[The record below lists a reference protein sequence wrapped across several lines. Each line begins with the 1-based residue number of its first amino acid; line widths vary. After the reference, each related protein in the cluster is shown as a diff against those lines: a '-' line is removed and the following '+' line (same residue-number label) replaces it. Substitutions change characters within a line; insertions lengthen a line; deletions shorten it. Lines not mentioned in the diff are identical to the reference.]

1 IEAVFRSW
9 ENPRAVA
16 YRSLNH
22 IPGDWG
28 TAVTVQAMVFGNL
41 GDDSGTGVV
50 FSRNPASGENLLYG
64 EFLQGAQG
72 EDVVAGIRT
81 PLHIS
86 QMERKFPEAFRSLSS
101 TLRKL
106 EEHFRD
112 LQDVEFTVE
121 RGRLW
126 VLQCRSG
133 KRTGAAAVRIAVEM
147 VDEKLIDERTAVSR
161 VEPASLDQL
170 LRPVFDPEARAGAK
184 VLARG
189 LAAGPGAAT
198 GRAVFSAAEAEWSAS
213 RGEKVI
219 LIREQTS
226 PEDIRGMAA
235 AEGLLTQFGG
245 MTSHAALV
253 ARQMGKVAVVGVET
267 LKIDPEG
274 ALFGE
279 VRVRPGD
286 FISLDGFEGQVLQ
299 GRLATRDSQ
308 ALRGLLAHDLTDPVA
323 RLLSWADGLR
333 RLGVRANADQGDQAA
348 LAVALGA
355 EGIGLCRT
363 EHMFFGPGKIGPMRE
378 MIVARTLAE
387 RQAALAKLLPLQRAD
402 FAAIFR
408 AMAGR
413 HTTIRT
419 LDPPLHEFLPHDDAG
434 LAEVA
439 KATGRTLEDV
449 RARVEE
455 LAEQNPML
463 GLRGCRL
470 GIAYPEITAMQARAI
485 FEAAC
490 DVAASGVEVRP
501 QVMIPLVGTR
511 EEAEHQA
518 QVVRS
523 EARAVF
529 QERGRTVEWKVGT
542 MIEIPRAALRAA
554 DIAQVA
560 EFFSFGTN
568 DLTQTC
574 FGLSRDDVGPVLQRY
589 AELGIYK
596 RDPFVSIDRDGV
608 GELIALGLSR
618 GRAARPSLEAG
629 ICGEHGGD
637 PASIAFCHEVGLDYV
652 SCSPARLP
660 AARLAAAR
668 AALNSSE
675 GEDK

>member
-1 IEAVFRSW
+1 
-9 ENPRAVA
+9 
-16 YRSLNH
+16 
-22 IPGDWG
+22 
-28 TAVTVQAMVFGNL
+28 
-41 GDDSGTGVV
+41 
-50 FSRNPASGENLLYG
+50 
-64 EFLQGAQG
+64 
-72 EDVVAGIRT
+72 
-81 PLHIS
+81 
-86 QMERKFPEAFRSLSS
+86 
-101 TLRKL
+101 
-106 EEHFRD
+106 
-112 LQDVEFTVE
+112 
-121 RGRLW
+121 
-126 VLQCRSG
+126 
-133 KRTGAAAVRIAVEM
+133 
-147 VDEKLIDERTAVSR
+147 
-161 VEPASLDQL
+161 
-170 LRPVFDPEARAGAK
+170 
-184 VLARG
+184 
-189 LAAGPGAAT
+189 
-198 GRAVFSAAEAEWSAS
+198 
-213 RGEKVI
+213 
-219 LIREQTS
+219 
-226 PEDIRGMAA
+226 
-235 AEGLLTQFGG
+235 
-245 MTSHAALV
+245 
-253 ARQMGKVAVVGVET
+253 
-267 LKIDPEG
+267 LKIDAEG

-279 VRVRPGD
+279 IRVRPGEW
-286 FISLDGFEGQVLQ
+286 ISLDGFEGQVLA
-299 GRLATRDSQ
+299 GKLATRESQ
-308 ALRGLLAHDLTDPVA
+308 ALRGLLTRDLSDPVA
-323 RLLSWADGLR
+323 RLLSWADGVR

-378 MIVARTLAE
+378 MIVARNVAE

-434 LAEVA
+434 IAEVA
-439 KATGRTLEDV
+439 RATGRTTDEV

-490 DVAASGVEVRP
+490 DVASDGIEVRP

-511 EEAEHQA
+511 EETEHQE
-518 QVVRS
+518 QVVRK

-529 QERGRTVEWKVGT
+529 EERGRSVEYKVGT
-542 MIEIPRAALRAA
+542 MIEIPRAALRAG

-568 DLTQTC
+568 DLTQTV

-596 RDPFVSIDRDGV
+596 RDPFVSIDREGV
-608 GELIALGLSR
+608 GELIAVGLSR
-618 GRAARPSLEAG
+618 GRAVRPSLEAG

-637 PASIAFCHEVGLDYV
+637 PDSIAFCHEVGLDYV

-668 AALNSSE
+668 AALTSRK